1 MERLLCQICRGLK
14 FHRTNIPS
22 GQQRINKL
30 FVHLNSN
37 YMCMF
42 MKKIILR
49 NFSFGLQTVSVNLH
63 YEESL

>member
-14 FHRTNIPS
+14 FHQTNIPS

-37 YMCMF
+37 YVY
-42 MKKIILR
+42 MKKITLR